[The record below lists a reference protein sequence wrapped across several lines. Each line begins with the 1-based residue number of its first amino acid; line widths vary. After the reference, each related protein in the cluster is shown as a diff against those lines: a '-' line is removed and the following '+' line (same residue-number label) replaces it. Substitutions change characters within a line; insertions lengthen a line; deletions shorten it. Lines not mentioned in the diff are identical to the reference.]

1 MQCGLV
7 NFAAATQCKRCH
19 VLFVQNISPTPDSNL
34 QGIVLEDG
42 YILPPPPTIGV
53 LAGVWREK
61 SVLVMSR
68 DARLPDRCVKC
79 NQPTQERLKHTFS
92 WHHPAIYILLVAA
105 WLIYLIVAMVV
116 RKQATVELGLC
127 DEHKQKRRRN
137 ILIMWALLLLG
148 VVCFVIAIA
157 GDDVSPAFFG
167 ILLLLGGM
175 IFGLATT
182 RVAVPSKIDNRFVW
196 LKGINKDYLDLLPQ
210 WPGA

>member
-1 MQCGLV
+1 
-7 NFAAATQCKRCH
+7 
-19 VLFVQNISPTPDSNL
+19 
-34 QGIVLEDG
+34 
-42 YILPPPPTIGV
+42 
-53 LAGVWREK
+53 
-61 SVLVMSR
+61 MSK

-79 NQPTQERLKHTFS
+79 NQPTQTRLKRNFS
-92 WHHPAIYILLVAA
+92 WHHPALYLLLLAA
-105 WLIYLIVAMVV
+105 WLIYLIVAMIV

-157 GDDVSPAFFG
+157 VEDGSPALLGLLLVLGGVIFG
-167 ILLLLGGM
+167 IV
-175 IFGLATT
+175 TT
-182 RVAVPSKIDNRFVW
+182 RVAVPSKIDNQFVW